1 MKKLLLPGIIILGLL
16 FNSCSKSY
24 DEYLS
29 MADDFQSAKS
39 YEPALTT
46 IDKAIAK
53 AETGEQRIAAN
64 IKAGNLASQY
74 MKDLEKADLYYQAT
88 LEDVAEYSA
97 GDLRDLAKQA
107 LAAQANKAA
116 VKMYQLWFK
125 KFPEA
130 DNMVE
135 MRYEFAEV
143 YHKNIRDLNNAI
155 MTYST
160 IVSEYPASEQA
171 PKALFSIGYIYANE
185 LGENDS
191 AAKYY
196 SQFIEKYPDHEMAPS
211 VEFELKYLGKS
222 LEEIPELQHL
232 LTKTS

>member
-1 MKKLLLPGIIILGLL
+1 MKKLLLPGFIILGLL
-16 FNSCSKSY
+16 LNSCGKSY

-29 MADDFQSAKS
+29 QADELQAAKD
-39 YEPALTT
+39 YESALTS
-46 IDKAIAK
+46 IDKAAGK
-53 AETGEQRIAAN
+53 AETGPQRIAAN
-64 IKAGNLASQY
+64 IKAGNLASQQL
-74 MKDLEKADLYYQAT
+74 KDLEKANTYYSAT
-88 LEDVAEYSA
+88 LSDIADYSA

-116 VKMYQLWFK
+116 VSMYKLWFE

-130 DNMVE
+130 DNIVE
-135 MRYEFAEV
+135 MKYEFAEV
-143 YHKNIRDLNNAI
+143 YHKNIRDLSNAI
-155 MTYST
+155 KTYNG
-160 IVSEYPASEQA
+160 IVADYPDSEQA
-171 PKALFSIGYIYANE
+171 PKALFSIGYVYDNE
-185 LGENDS
+185 LGENES
-191 AAKYY
+191 ASNYY